1 MYEMNIN
8 INRFSVNLSVKYVI
22 QTIWTRNALF
32 IKIYILTNREFPR
45 IEDCLSEAVE
55 KCRNGYSIK

>member
-1 MYEMNIN
+1 MYETNIN
-8 INRFSVNLSVKYVI
+8 INRFSVNLSLKYAI

-32 IKIYILTNREFPR
+32 IKIYMLTNREFPR

-55 KCRNGYSIK
+55 KC